1 MIGSLLSGGGAANRC
16 DTVEEFLELLLADED
31 LLRAEFEAIIAAEWP
46 GPPPNKPH
54 RGVCGRPGHR
64 GWRRHQL
71 APTRVSRPE
80 RGAHEGSP
88 RQRSPPAA
96 EKTTTNLKAR

>member
-1 MIGSLLSGGGAANRC
+1 MPRNLPSDDRVANRS

-31 LLRAEFEAIIAAEWP
+31 LPRAEFEATIAAAWP

-64 GWRRHQL
+64 EWRRHQL
-71 APTRVSRPE
+71 APTRVPRPE
-80 RGAHEGSP
+80 RGTHEGSP

-96 EKTTTNLKAR
+96 EKTKTNLKAR